1 MPQCPSCQHDNVRV
15 AKFCIECGAKLT
27 TQMLSQQ
34 ERKRVTVLFADVS
47 GFTRLSE
54 RLDPEELTDLTGEM
68 YRVMGASVY
77 KYGGTV
83 DKYLG
88 DGVMVL
94 FGAPKSHE
102 NDNERALLCALE
114 IRRQLGAAWLK
125 RGIDLE
131 VSIGI
136 NAGIVI
142 SGKVGDDQRQDFT
155 ALGDVVNVAKRF
167 EENAVGGQILVAES
181 IYRDLKNRFE
191 WRSLD
196 RISVKGKSEKLKVFE
211 LTKLASQR
219 DQESIAGVGL
229 ARLIGRDAELGELE
243 QALAGLSKGRGFELA
258 ILGEA
263 GMGKSRMMHELRYVA
278 RKLDL
283 GVLRGSCASHLSGQ
297 PWSLMAS
304 MLRNQLGLNEY
315 EEEETALLAIESLL
329 DAFGDDADRHERVG
343 VIAHILGYRY
353 PACSVES
360 LSSRERDKLLEET
373 LSRFLLQ
380 EATRTPLVIVFD
392 DLHWIDKPSVRF
404 LESFR
409 RSVGASAMGVILAG
423 REDEIP
429 RGEVT
434 MPERSIRLSAFTRDH
449 TEEYLRS
456 VLVSSDLPAGLVDLL
471 HARCRGNPFFCE
483 EMIKSL
489 LVEKVVQ
496 RQGTRFV
503 LSRPLDDV
511 GAPMS
516 VQELL
521 MSRIDKL
528 DPDVKRVLQCA
539 SVIGETFPLKVLREV
554 MSDMGIDLEH
564 ALKRLTAAQMILR
577 RNVGEEG
584 DFAFNH
590 SLLREVAYSSLLRKH
605 QKDLHLKVAH
615 GIEKVCEGR
624 LSSLGRLLAHHYQ
637 CAGRVPQAMK
647 CLLEE
652 AERLLDSAEEARA
665 REAVVEVRSMM
676 VDPEI
681 HGSLYLD
688 QVRLQ
693 LALGMGLV
701 EESLVGLETDDPVDL
716 LRMAQLRALVS
727 SAVDIGRLGDLA
739 ALHPDPLEL
748 GVTILLQSWAA
759 LRLGETTKACEYA
772 EASLSHFEGLDS
784 RSGRAMS
791 VEALALASLQS
802 SDVQGARNLLERS
815 LALMGSDRPT
825 KLAWLRLTPLV
836 AELGESTMFKLMD
849 LWEALDKAG
858 ISGRPGHFL
867 EDIEQVSS
875 TSGAALMV
883 TCKETL
889 QPLMEKRRGGLLRL
903 LAFRGMADLVVRPS
917 TLWVVSEGALPNLLE
932 PYAAPGSWLKRVA
945 HMVAIR
951 HQLGGDRESVGEI
964 LRALL
969 VETRQI
975 PDVQRTDVIGLSAYW
990 HLGGFPSQAMEGMD
1004 YAQKALKA
1012 LRSGTP
1018 GPGATKAAER
1028 LEAAMKSQHRTVK
1041 DTAS

>member
-54 RLDPEELTDLTGEM
+54 RLDPEELTELTGEM

-219 DQESIAGVGL
+219 DQEMIAGVGL
-229 ARLIGRDAELGELE
+229 ARLIGREAELGELE
-243 QALAGLSKGRGFELA
+243 QTLAAVAKGRGFELA
-258 ILGEA
+258 IVGEA

-283 GVLRGSCASHLSGQ
+283 GILRGACASHLSSQ

-304 MLRNQLGLNEY
+304 MLRNQLGLNEF
-315 EEEETALLAIESLL
+315 EDEETALLAVESLL
-329 DAFGDDADRHERVG
+329 DAFGEDPERHERVG
-343 VIAHILGYRY
+343 VLAHILGYRY
-353 PACSVES
+353 PACSIDS
-360 LSSRERDKLLEET
+360 LSSRERDKLLEDT
-373 LSRFLLQ
+373 LTKFLLQ
-380 EATRTPLVIVFD
+380 EASRTPLIIVFD
-392 DLHWIDKPSVRF
+392 DLHWVDKPSVRF

-409 RSVGASAMGVILAG
+409 RSLGSSTVGIILAG

-429 RGEVT
+429 KGEVT
-434 MPERSIRLSAFTRDH
+434 LPDRIIRLHAFTREH

-503 LSRPLDDV
+503 LTKPLDDV
-511 GAPMS
+511 QAPMS

-528 DPDVKRVLQCA
+528 EADVKRVLQCA
-539 SVIGETFPLKVLREV
+539 SVIGETFPMKVLKDV
-554 MSDMGIDLEH
+554 MVDMGIDLEP
-564 ALKRLTAAQMILR
+564 ALKKLTGAQMIVK
-577 RNVGEEG
+577 RNIGETGEY
-584 DFAFNH
+584 AFSH
-590 SLLREVAYSSLLRKH
+590 SLLREVAYGSLLRKH

-615 GIEKVCEGR
+615 AIEKVCEGR
-624 LSSLGRLLAHHYQ
+624 LSSFGRLLAHHYQ

-652 AERLLDSAEEARA
+652 AERLLDSGEDGRA
-665 REAVVEVRSMM
+665 REAVVEVRSLM
-676 VDPEI
+676 VDPEV
-681 HGSLYLD
+681 HGGLYLD

-701 EESLVGLETDDPVDL
+701 EESLGGLETDDPVDL

-739 ALHPDPLEL
+739 SLHPDPLEL
-748 GVTILLQSWAA
+748 GVTVLLQSWAA
-759 LRLGETTKACEYA
+759 LRLGETARACEYA
-772 EASLSHFEGLDS
+772 EMALQHFDGLDS
-784 RSGRAMS
+784 RSGRALA
-791 VEALALASLQS
+791 VEAMALAALQS
-802 SDVQGARNLLERS
+802 SEAAKAKELFARS

-825 KLAWLRLTPLV
+825 RLGWLRLTPLV
-836 AELGESTMFKLMD
+836 AELGESTLFALVD
-849 LWEALDKAG
+849 LWEALDQAG
-858 ISGRPGHFL
+858 ISGRSGHFL
-867 EDIEQVSS
+867 EDVEVLGPSS
-875 TSGAALMV
+875 ITLVQSCRDA
-883 TCKETL
+883 L
-889 QPLMEKRRGGLLRL
+889 QPLLERRRGGLLRL
-903 LAFRGMADLVVRPS
+903 LAFRGMTDLVVRPAS
-917 TLWVVSEGALPNLLE
+917 AWVISEGGLPSLLD
-932 PYAAPGSWLKRVA
+932 PYAAPGSWLKRVSQ
-945 HMVAIR
+945 MAIIR
-951 HQLGGDRESVGEI
+951 TKMGVDREAMGDPV
-964 LRALL
+964 RALL
-969 VETRQI
+969 IETRQMTDDQRC
-975 PDVQRTDVIGLSAYW
+975 DVLGLAGLW
-990 HLGGFPSQAMEGMD
+990 HLGGFPSQALEGMD
-1004 YAQKALKA
+1004 YAQKAQKVLKNV
-1012 LRSGTP
+1012 RT
-1018 GPGATKAAER
+1018 GPGAVKAAER
-1028 LEAAMKSQHRTVK
+1028 LESAMKSQPRAVR